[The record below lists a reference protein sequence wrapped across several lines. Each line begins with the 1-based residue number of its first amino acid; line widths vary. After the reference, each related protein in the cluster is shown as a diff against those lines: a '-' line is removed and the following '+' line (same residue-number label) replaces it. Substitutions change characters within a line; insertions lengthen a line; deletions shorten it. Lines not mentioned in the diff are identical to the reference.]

1 MEEMKVER
9 SMPKQRLYS
18 IDLLKIFLFVLIFF
32 FHCNIHLG
40 VHFLSL
46 TPFISQGAIVMDLFF
61 MLSGFVCCYTYRPKE
76 QMDFGSI
83 ADFYVKRFA
92 SIYPL
97 YLCIVIIY
105 LMIGTESIT
114 SKMITLPVE
123 LTLLQ
128 SWFSGMFSFSHNGG
142 TWFLSCLATC
152 YVAYPL
158 IQILMKRMSKTVSL
172 ICLIILYLL
181 CASIPFVVLE
191 LGIPDAYANPIL
203 RFMQFVAGA
212 LLTVFIKR
220 NAKAQFVKCIV
231 FFACALLLIYEVTCL
246 TEIGYGVNTYVI
258 YGYFTFLLFCLMIL
272 SLVNLEVS
280 FDREKIKKCV
290 WIRDKLMPYVKKV
303 SEYAYS
309 VFMAQFFVWPAIRK
323 LVQISPD
330 FFIEHGNW
338 KVLICATLLC
348 IVIAVAFR
356 EIIEKKCNKIIISAY
371 VKRRDI
377 GKI

>member
-1 MEEMKVER
+1 MEKLKVEG
-9 SMPKQRLYS
+9 SIQKKRLYS
-18 IDLLKIFLFVLIFF
+18 IDLLKIFSFALIFF
-32 FHCNIHLG
+32 FHCNMHLG
-40 VHFLSL
+40 VHFLAL

-76 QMDFGSI
+76 QMDFGSV
-83 ADFYVKRFA
+83 ADFYMKRFA

-105 LMIGTESIT
+105 LIIGTESIT
-114 SKMITLPVE
+114 NKMITLPVE

-152 YVAYPL
+152 YAAYPL
-158 IQILMKRMSKTVSL
+158 IRILIKRMSKAVSL

-181 CASIPFVVLE
+181 CASIPFVVWE
-191 LGIPDAYANPIL
+191 LDIPDAYANPIL
-203 RFMQFVAGA
+203 RLLQFVAGA
-212 LLTVFIKR
+212 LLTVFIKH
-220 NAKAQFVKCIV
+220 NTKAQFVKCII
-231 FFACALLLIYEVTCL
+231 FFACVFLLIYEVTCL
-246 TEIGYGVNTYVI
+246 TEIGYGINTYVT
-258 YGYFTFLLFCLMIL
+258 YGYFTFLLFCMMIL

-280 FDREKIKKCV
+280 IDGENIKKHV
-290 WIRDKLMPYVKKV
+290 WIYGKLIPCVKKV

-309 VFMAQFFVWPAIRK
+309 VFMAQFFVWPATK
-323 LVQISPD
+323 TLMQISPD
-330 FFIEHGNW
+330 FFIEHRNW

-348 IVIAVAFR
+348 AVIAVAFR
-356 EIIEKKCNKIIISAY
+356 EIIEKKCNKIIIFAY
-371 VKRRDI
+371 DKRREM

>member
-1 MEEMKVER
+1 MEKFKVEKSR
-9 SMPKQRLYS
+9 QKQRLYS
-18 IDLLKIFLFVLIFF
+18 IDLLKIFSVVLIFF
-32 FHCNIHLG
+32 FHCNMHLG
-40 VHFLSL
+40 VHFSAL

-61 MLSGFVCCYTYRPKE
+61 MLSGFVCCYTYRPNE
-76 QMDFGSI
+76 QMDFCGI
-83 ADFYVKRFA
+83 TNFYIKRFA

-105 LMIGTESIT
+105 LIIGTESIT
-114 SKMITLPVE
+114 NKMITLPVE

-152 YVAYPL
+152 YAAYPL
-158 IQILMKRMSKTVSL
+158 IQILIKRMSKVVSL

-181 CASIPFVVLE
+181 CASIPFVVWE

-203 RFMQFVAGA
+203 RLMQFAAGA
-212 LLTVFIKR
+212 LLTVFIKPNTR
-220 NAKAQFVKCIV
+220 AQLVKCVV
-231 FFACALLLIYEVTCL
+231 FSACAFLLVYEVTVL
-246 TEIGYGVNTYVI
+246 TEIGYGVNTYVT

-280 FDREKIKKCV
+280 FDRENIEKYA
-290 WIRDKLMPYVKKV
+290 WIRSKVIPCVKKI

-309 VFMAQFFVWPAIRK
+309 VFMAQFFVWPATK
-323 LVQISPD
+323 TLMKISPD
-330 FFIEHGNW
+330 FFVEHRNW
-338 KVLICATLLC
+338 KVLICATLFC
-348 IVIAVAFR
+348 AVIAVVFR

-371 VKRRDI
+371 EKRRRME
-377 GKI
+377 KI